1 MKITE
6 HPYKTCTQ
14 RSFFIL
20 ASHSFIFVVTCAVI
34 FHILASADGC
44 VGVEVAGWL
53 MGDGIVGKGGEKTP
67 SSCGIYL
74 FTSFWLVSQLAF
86 WHQLPC

>member
-6 HPYKTCTQ
+6 HPYKTGTQ

-20 ASHSFIFVVTCAVI
+20 ASHSFIFVMTYVVI

-44 VGVEVAGWL
+44 GGVEVAGWL
-53 MGDGIVGKGGEKTP
+53 MGDDVVVKGGEKPP
-67 SSCGIYL
+67 SSCGVYL
-74 FTSFWLVSQLAF
+74 FTFFWPVPQLGF
-86 WHQLPC
+86 WHQLPH